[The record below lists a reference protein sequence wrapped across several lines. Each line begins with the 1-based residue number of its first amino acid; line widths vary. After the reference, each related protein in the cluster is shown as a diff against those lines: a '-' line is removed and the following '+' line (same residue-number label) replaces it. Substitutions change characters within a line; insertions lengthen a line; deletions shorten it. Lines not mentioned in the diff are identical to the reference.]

1 MGMLLDDPLYERFAS
16 RALCHALY
24 GGADFGEC
32 LVTARQITPQDPD
45 SWYRAWTATADRVFE
60 IAPGCARSGHAVSA
74 REAYLRAS
82 NYYRTSYLP
91 LFGAPVDA
99 RLVAAFDREA
109 EAFSKAA
116 ALMSPAVQA
125 VEIPFEGMTLP
136 GYFHRADESG
146 RPRPTLIAT
155 NGYDAT
161 VHEAH
166 FAHAIPAVRRG
177 YNCLAFDGPGQGRPL
192 IHQGLAMRPDWENVV
207 RAVVDYVLARPE
219 VDSGRVAL
227 IGWSFGG
234 YLAPRAA
241 SGEPRLAACIADPGQ
256 WDMLEAMRVGLPL
269 PPEARERLPEIS
281 PTDLEGLMAHVRSN
295 PHLGWTVRRAL
306 WVHGLDSLADYLR
319 IAAEYTLQ
327 GRAERIRCPTLVAW
341 AEADPIARFAERLY
355 SALRC
360 PKVLVR
366 FTAAEGAGGHCE
378 ETARSLFHQRAF
390 DWLDDV
396 LR

>member
-1 MGMLLDDPLYERFAS
+1 MGMLLDDPLFDRFAS
-16 RALCHALY
+16 RGLCHALY

-32 LVTARQITPQDPD
+32 YVTAKQITPGDPD
-45 SWYRAWTATADRVFE
+45 SFHRAWTATADRVFG
-60 IAPGCARSGHAVSA
+60 IAEGCAAAGHAVSA

-91 LFGAPVDA
+91 LFAAPVDP
-99 RLVAAFDREA
+99 RLVASFDREA
-109 EAFSKAA
+109 EAFRKAA
-116 ALMSPAVQA
+116 ARMSPPVEA
-125 VEIPFEGMTLP
+125 VEIPFEGTSLP

-146 RPRPTLIAT
+146 TPRPTLLST

-161 VHEAH
+161 IHESH
-166 FAHAIPAVRRG
+166 FAHAVAAVRRG
-177 YNCLAFDGPGQGRPL
+177 YHCLTFDGPGQGRPL
-192 IHQGLAMRPDWENVV
+192 IKQGLHMRPDWENVV
-207 RAVVDYVLARPE
+207 RAVVDFVLARPE
-219 VDSGRVAL
+219 VDPRRVAL

-256 WDMLEAMRVGLPL
+256 WDLLEAMRASLPL
-269 PPEARERLPEIS
+269 SPEARQRLPEIA
-281 PTDLEGLMAHVRSN
+281 PADLERVLGQVRSN
-295 PHLGWTVRRAL
+295 PYLGWTVRRVL

-319 IAAEYTLQ
+319 VAPEYTLK
-327 GRAERIRCPTLVAW
+327 GRAEQIRCPTLVAW
-341 AEADPIARFAERLY
+341 AENDPIARFAERLHA
-355 SALRC
+355 ALQC
-360 PKVLVR
+360 PKALVR

-378 ETARSLFHQRAF
+378 ETARSLFHQRAY